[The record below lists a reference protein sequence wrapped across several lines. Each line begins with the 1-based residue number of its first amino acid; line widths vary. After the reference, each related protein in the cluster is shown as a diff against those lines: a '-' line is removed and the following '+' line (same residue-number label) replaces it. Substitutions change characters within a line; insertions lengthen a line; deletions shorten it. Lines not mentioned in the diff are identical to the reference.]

1 MRALLK
7 KYSSTTE
14 PQVLPQK
21 VFGFKKLE
29 SCSTDGRK
37 SVATF
42 IHALAPLTEE
52 NCKKSCEQSPQCDF
66 FIYKPDETMFTC
78 FFGDIDGANH
88 IPVSLTGNVD
98 VHLKDPSE
106 STNEAFKSCQLIQSA
121 STEITQGEHTG
132 TRLNFDLGRISNG
145 PLSYFLV

>member
-14 PQVLPQK
+14 PQVFPPK

-66 FIYKPDETMFTC
+66 FIYKPDETMTC
-78 FFGDIDGANH
+78 YFGDVDVTNH
-88 IPVSLTGNVD
+88 IRVSLSGSVD
-98 VHLKDPSE
+98 VHLKDPSI
-106 STNEAFKSCQLIQSA
+106 STNEAFKSCQSIQSA

-132 TRLNFDLGRISNG
+132 TRLNI
-145 PLSYFLV
+145 LSIN